1 MSHGG
6 ARQKA
11 RPDWSKPSVARGTN
25 SIVYRELF
33 VARLDLRSLETF

>member
-11 RPDWSKPSVARGTN
+11 RPDWSTPSVAKGTN
-25 SIVYRELF
+25 SIVYRRF
-33 VARLDLRSLETF
+33 CVARLDLGSLETF